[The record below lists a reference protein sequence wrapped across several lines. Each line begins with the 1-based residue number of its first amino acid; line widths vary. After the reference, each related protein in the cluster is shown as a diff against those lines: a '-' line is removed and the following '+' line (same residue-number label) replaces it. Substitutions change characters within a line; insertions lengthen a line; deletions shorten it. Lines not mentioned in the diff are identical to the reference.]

1 MTTLPDSTRP
11 AWLARINRTLRWH
24 LTHAAA
30 LHRLLIRHRQT
41 LAALAAGMFGGA
53 LFTVLS
59 LPAAWLSGS
68 MIAVAALSLA
78 RVRLTVPWPL
88 CAAAFILLGISMG
101 GRFSMDMIAEIP
113 KWPLSLLALA
123 LSVPAIIFAVTAYLR
138 HVTGWERSTAFFAA
152 IPGALSYVT
161 ALTLESKADARMV
174 ILAQMLRLMILMA
187 VLPPLIAASQAGTI
201 PAANPSGH
209 GGMLQ
214 GWSAMALLL
223 SAGAAAAYA
232 AQRWKVPAGL
242 MLGAMIASAALHLTG
257 LVGSGA
263 QLPPPVAGAA
273 SVVLGAFIGAR
284 FQGTDLSV
292 VRPALGPSFGAFL
305 VGLTVA
311 GLFAATVSWGLAL
324 PFGQVLVAFA
334 PGGLEAMM
342 ILSLLLGLDPAY
354 VGTHQFARFAGIA
367 LLLPLF
373 ARGHLSKKE

>member
-1 MTTLPDSTRP
+1 MPHGPRRTR
-11 AWLARINRTLRWH
+11 LARTSKIVWRQLAR
-24 LTHAAA
+24 AASA
-30 LHRLLIRHRQT
+30 RRLLTRHRQT
-41 LAALAAGMFGGA
+41 LAALAAGTLGGA
-53 LFTVLS
+53 LFTALN

-88 CAAAFILLGISMG
+88 CATAFVLLGISMG

-138 HVTGWERSTAFFAA
+138 HVTGWDRPTAFFAA

-187 VLPPLIAASQAGTI
+187 VLPPLIAASQAGGI
-201 PAANPSGH
+201 PAAGLPGQP
-209 GGMLQ
+209 GLLQ
-214 GWSAMALLL
+214 GWSALAVLLG
-223 SAGAAAAYA
+223 AGAAAAYI
-232 AQRWKVPAGL
+232 AQRWRVPGGL
-242 MLGAMIASAALHLTG
+242 MLGAMTASAALHLAG
-257 LVGSGA
+257 IAGSGA
-263 QLPPPVAGAA
+263 QLPPLVLAA
-273 SVVLGAFIGAR
+273 SSIVLGAFIGAR
-284 FQGTDLSV
+284 FQGTDLSI

-305 VGLTVA
+305 IGLTVA
-311 GLFAATVSWGLAL
+311 GLFAAAVSWGLAL
-324 PFGQVLVAFA
+324 PFGQVMVAFA

-373 ARGHLSKKE
+373 ARGHLTKRE